1 MILMVETRTPNPDIS
16 QGEKNLMQ
24 WEHDG
29 DSENKSIN
37 EWNHEKNV
45 ECEWKVCDKKSQNW
59 EASKVS
65 SNAHAEAFK

>member
-45 ECEWKVCDKKSQNW
+45 EWKCARN
-59 EASKVS
+59 SKLLS
-65 SNAHAEAFK
+65 PFSHNLLHYPCY